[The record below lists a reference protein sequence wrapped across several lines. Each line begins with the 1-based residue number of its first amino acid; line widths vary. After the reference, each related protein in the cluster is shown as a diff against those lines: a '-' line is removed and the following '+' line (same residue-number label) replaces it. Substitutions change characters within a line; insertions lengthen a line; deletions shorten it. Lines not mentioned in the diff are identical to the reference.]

1 MKVLLAYKSSI
12 LSSMETSKQAKTN
25 MNSVNFYLLPIDWS
39 EILWGKC

>member
-12 LSSMETSKQAKTN
+12 LSSMETGKQAKTN
-25 MNSVNFYLLPIDWS
+25 INCVNFYLLPVDWS

>member
-12 LSSMETSKQAKTN
+12 LSSMETNKQAKTN
-25 MNSVNFYLLPIDWS
+25 INYVNFYPLPVDWS